1 MTTALIP
8 ALTVLPLE
16 IDGHEGDGGGFI
28 EPLLGFGGFLL
39 ILALLILTV
48 VLLRRYGLIP
58 DRLPFTRRPTPEGSA
73 RQLLAERMAKGEMST
88 EEFLERASVLNW
100 TPGSDVKP
108 SSRHRSRRP

>member
-8 ALTVLPLE
+8 APTVLPLE
-16 IDGHEGDGGGFI
+16 IDGHEGGGDGFI

-58 DRLPFTRRPTPEGSA
+58 DQLPFTRRPAPEDSA
-73 RQLLAERMAKGEMST
+73 RQLLAERMAKGEVST
-88 EEFLERASVLNW
+88 EEFLERASALNW